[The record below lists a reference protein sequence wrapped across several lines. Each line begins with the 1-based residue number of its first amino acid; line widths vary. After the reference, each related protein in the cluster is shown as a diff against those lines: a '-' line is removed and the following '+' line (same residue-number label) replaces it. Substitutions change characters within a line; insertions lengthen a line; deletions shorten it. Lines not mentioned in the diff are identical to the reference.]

1 MHMYKK
7 SGNVCWIKDIG
18 KSQHSHW
25 GKHLLEDT
33 SNRGIV
39 SIKKKIKRE
48 TPQGK
53 VPSL

>member
-25 GKHLLEDT
+25 GKYLLEET
-33 SNRGIV
+33 FNRGMV
-39 SIKKKIKRE
+39 SIKKIKRE
-48 TPQGK
+48 TQQGK